1 MNIKK
6 QITKF
11 YKSPAFPLVVFTL
24 LMMIAHFFMRMNY
37 GDDVMYQEVVD
48 EKDFWELM
56 KYAYEYNKTI
66 FIRYYYGVL
75 YYFLR
80 KVWDARL
87 WRPFL
92 ACCYTVTVFA
102 IPHAFTTAMKSKEI
116 LRRDY
121 ITTACLLMLVPLY
134 LMNETGWLS
143 TSNVYTVPVAVVLVG
158 CIGIKRAYFG
168 NVKWYDYIIWLPIL
182 WLGCAHEQIAP
193 LVTGMCLLLLAYSIK
208 QKKLNVLQFLVIIP
222 PVVQSIRAFTFSG
235 NESRRNYEA
244 ETFFPDYFSLD
255 IIDKCYLAYIETM
268 KVMMSEYYILFL
280 VFTILL
286 CVLVWKK
293 YSEKLYRFIASIPM
307 VYVLIYGVKLPIL
320 SNLTP
325 YSSSITFASLVN
337 GNTFNNINPYV
348 GIFVSLMALL
358 FITLSIYLIMGNT
371 FKSLFYIFLLW
382 GGLFTRFIMGMS
394 ASLYAS
400 GHRTFYI
407 LFICILIISLSLYNE
422 LRDNLSQKGKSTLEV
437 IALLLGCIGYI
448 DFLTY
453 I

>member
-168 NVKWYDYIIWLPIL
+168 NVKWYD
-182 WLGCAHEQIAP
+182 
-193 LVTGMCLLLLAYSIK
+193 
-208 QKKLNVLQFLVIIP
+208 
-222 PVVQSIRAFTFSG
+222 
-235 NESRRNYEA
+235 
-244 ETFFPDYFSLD
+244 
-255 IIDKCYLAYIETM
+255 
-268 KVMMSEYYILFL
+268 
-280 VFTILL
+280 
-286 CVLVWKK
+286 
-293 YSEKLYRFIASIPM
+293 
-307 VYVLIYGVKLPIL
+307 
-320 SNLTP
+320 
-325 YSSSITFASLVN
+325 
-337 GNTFNNINPYV
+337 
-348 GIFVSLMALL
+348 
-358 FITLSIYLIMGNT
+358 
-371 FKSLFYIFLLW
+371 
-382 GGLFTRFIMGMS
+382 
-394 ASLYAS
+394 
-400 GHRTFYI
+400 
-407 LFICILIISLSLYNE
+407 
-422 LRDNLSQKGKSTLEV
+422 
-437 IALLLGCIGYI
+437 
-448 DFLTY
+448 
-453 I
+453 